1 MGEKSVRYRSELM
14 SNRRT
19 RGALGRVSVLAF
31 FGFLVLNNAASA
43 PAATKVAPKA
53 ATKKALP
60 TPAPSSTVAPPKTFC
75 DAWASVRDVRA
86 SGLTGAAAIRLQA
99 ERYQRLV
106 PLAPSEIR
114 PAAAIMAEYFAATLA
129 MADKPLSNAKQAA
142 RLEAIIPK
150 IGDALTTVTRHA
162 VRTCPRSLIR
172 PTTTTTPSTV
182 VT

>member
-1 MGEKSVRYRSELM
+1 MLSALTFIVLM
-14 SNRRT
+14 QS
-19 RGALGRVSVLAF
+19 GDSSL
-31 FGFLVLNNAASA
+31 
-43 PAATKVAPKA
+43 A
-53 ATKKALP
+53 ATKKTRPVGA
-60 TPAPSSTVAPPKTFC
+60 TTSTLAPPKTFC

-86 SGLTGAAAIRLQA
+86 SGLTGVAAIRLQS

-106 PLAPSEIR
+106 PLAPAEIR

-142 RLEAIIPK
+142 RLEKVIPK

-172 PTTTTTPSTV
+172 PTTTVAPSTV
-182 VT
+182 VASTVA